1 MKVLTHWTLAFVTV
15 IVVTLFHY
23 NDNYVV
29 ETARLKSFDLLQQSD
44 ELVHSSDIGIVTI
57 DEKAL
62 EKYGQWPWKR
72 SILAGIIWE
81 LRQADVGIIVLPI
94 LFSEYD
100 RLDGDQEL
108 TKNAAI
114 QVQFMQSNGSTAATT
129 TAGAGVIAI
138 HYNYV

>member
-15 IVVTLFHY
+15 IIVTLFHY

-72 SILAGIIWE
+72 SVLAGIIWE
-81 LRQADVGIIVLPI
+81 LRQADVVLLCFLYCLVNMI
-94 LFSEYD
+94 D
-100 RLDGDQEL
+100 WMV
-108 TKNAAI
+108 TKNYL
-114 QVQFMQSNGSTAATT
+114 MQ
-129 TAGAGVIAI
+129 
-138 HYNYV
+138 